1 MIRFIILFIFISSC
15 SIKQNGNNLEKFD
28 YDQNLSI
35 EKFKKKLINYG
46 KASKYP
52 DINK

>member
-15 SIKQNGNNLEKFD
+15 TIKHKSNYLDNFD
-28 YDQNLSI
+28 YDKNISI
-35 EKFKKKLINYG
+35 DEFKVKLINYG
-46 KASKYP
+46 RTSKYP